1 MAKIWQISDGRSYVV
16 NGDPGTTITYT
27 NSTSNGTAAGKQ
39 AASIPAGATS
49 VTFPSNG
56 AEVEISSDTATIDQ
70 VFNAA
75 AAGSGSSS
83 GGSGSAGGVTFQVV
97 DTLPSQGAAGVIYL
111 VKVSETGDDKFEE
124 WIWVDSAWESIG
136 TTAVDP
142 TTYAKL
148 VGGNTFEGN
157 QVINGDLTV
166 TGDVS
171 GVTEST
177 YNVVETSE
185 TTITPTGGTWVRYTG
200 SETALTIEE
209 PGWDGEAEISYLETA
224 TPVDL
229 QGVTWNP
236 AKPILTGNGPFVY
249 TLVHAGD
256 GQMLAGAYGYSVATA
271 EAIQAVAPIAWGEY
285 TTAPTIGDEYAV
297 AFGSGAKTGMRGTA
311 IGRGANAPSFG
322 TAVGYASSSSVDSV
336 ALGLSALA
344 TGVGGQAVGKQ
355 ARAGAYSV
363 AVGHIASTEKQ
374 AAIVIGC
381 KYSETVDGQ
390 NVTHTCTTEGT
401 GSITIGAGAN
411 TLNNGDVESS
421 NSITIG
427 CKASNSGADSVVI
440 GAQASGAGSGNCAI
454 GVKAETGNV
463 NSVALGKGAKAKG
476 LGAIGIGAAEATVHS
491 SIAIGNGA
499 ITTGV
504 HGVALGRNAKAAA
517 HYAVAIGGGA
527 ICSDLGATV
536 IRSSS
541 GDGTYTQLY
550 FSGANTPLANTYH
563 GGAPMLGYVTKDS
576 AGNIVAAG
584 TRSLIDL
591 LTDNSTFQ
599 PASLDEN
606 GEWVMPKVFHPS
618 DLDLPVEEPTEPEEY
633 TPLPV
638 YPIVEPEIP
647 TE

>member
-148 VGGNTFEGN
+148 IGGNTFEGN

-171 GVTEST
+171 GVTESN
-177 YNVVETSE
+177 YNVVETAE

-200 SETALTIEE
+200 SETTLTVTE

-229 QGVTWNP
+229 QGVTWSP

-271 EAIQAVAPIAWGEY
+271 EAVQAVVSASATNAVVLGAGASTTGENSIVLGAGAQVGGLK
-285 TTAPTIGDEYAV
+285 TV
-297 AFGSGAKTGMRGTA
+297 AIGSGVTDVGNNSVSIGADTNAKYQSVSIGYGAKSDGSGTSVGRNATSTSEGFAGAVTAKATGWRSVA
-311 IGRGANAPSFG
+311 IGSFSKA
-322 TAVGYASSSSVDSV
+322 TAYSTV
-336 ALGLSALA
+336 ALGQNASA
-344 TGVGGQAVGKQ
+344 
-355 ARAGAYSV
+355 
-363 AVGHIASTEKQ
+363 
-374 AAIVIGC
+374 
-381 KYSETVDGQ
+381 
-390 NVTHTCTTEGT
+390 
-401 GSITIGAGAN
+401 
-411 TLNNGDVESS
+411 
-421 NSITIG
+421 
-427 CKASNSGADSVVI
+427 AD
-440 GAQASGAGSGNCAI
+440 I
-454 GVKAETGNV
+454 GVVVFRSEAQDAV
-463 NSVALGKGAKAKG
+463 NG
-476 LGAIGIGAAEATVHS
+476 
-491 SIAIGNGA
+491 
-499 ITTGV
+499 
-504 HGVALGRNAKAAA
+504 
-517 HYAVAIGGGA
+517 Y
-527 ICSDLGATV
+527 
-536 IRSSS
+536 
-541 GDGTYTQLY
+541 GTSTQLY
-550 FSGANTPLANTYH
+550 FAGANTPLANTYE
-563 GGAPMLGYVTKDS
+563 GGEAMMGYVVRDS
-576 AGNIVAAG
+576 AGNVMIDAEGNAMVG
-584 TRSLIDL
+584 TQKLSVLFPNNRGENAFSPAVLDL
-591 LTDNSTFQ
+591 D
-599 PASLDEN
+599 
-606 GEWVMPKVFHPS
+606 GEYTPKPMFRPS
-618 DLDLPVEEPTEPEEY
+618 DLDLPVEEPTEPEDVTTTIPDTVIPEPEPYTPLPVYPIAEPENVEADIPEPEVEPY

-647 TE
+647 EEPTE

>member
-148 VGGNTFEGN
+148 IGGNTFEGN

-171 GVTEST
+171 GVTESN
-177 YNVVETSE
+177 YNVVETAE

-200 SETALTIEE
+200 SETTLTVTE

-229 QGVTWNP
+229 QGVTWSP

-271 EAIQAVAPIAWGEY
+271 EAVQAVVSASATNAVVLGAGASTTGENSIVLGAGAQVGGLK
-285 TTAPTIGDEYAV
+285 TV
-297 AFGSGAKTGMRGTA
+297 AIGSGVTDVGNNSVSIGADTNAKYQSVSIGYGAKSDGSGTSVGRNATSTSEGFAGAVTAKATGWRSVA
-311 IGRGANAPSFG
+311 IGSFSKA
-322 TAVGYASSSSVDSV
+322 TAYSTV
-336 ALGLSALA
+336 ALGQNASA
-344 TGVGGQAVGKQ
+344 
-355 ARAGAYSV
+355 
-363 AVGHIASTEKQ
+363 
-374 AAIVIGC
+374 
-381 KYSETVDGQ
+381 
-390 NVTHTCTTEGT
+390 
-401 GSITIGAGAN
+401 
-411 TLNNGDVESS
+411 
-421 NSITIG
+421 
-427 CKASNSGADSVVI
+427 AD
-440 GAQASGAGSGNCAI
+440 I
-454 GVKAETGNV
+454 GVVVFRSEAQDAV
-463 NSVALGKGAKAKG
+463 NG
-476 LGAIGIGAAEATVHS
+476 
-491 SIAIGNGA
+491 
-499 ITTGV
+499 
-504 HGVALGRNAKAAA
+504 
-517 HYAVAIGGGA
+517 Y
-527 ICSDLGATV
+527 
-536 IRSSS
+536 
-541 GDGTYTQLY
+541 GTSTQLY
-550 FSGANTPLANTYH
+550 FAGANTPLANTYE
-563 GGAPMLGYVTKDS
+563 GGEAMMGYVVRDS
-576 AGNIVAAG
+576 AGNVMIDAEGNAMVG
-584 TRSLIDL
+584 TQKLSVLFPNNRGENAFSPAVLDL
-591 LTDNSTFQ
+591 D
-599 PASLDEN
+599 
-606 GEWVMPKVFHPS
+606 GEYTPKPMFRPS
-618 DLDLPVEEPTEPEEY
+618 DLDLPVEEPTEPEDVTTTIPDTVIPEPEPY

-647 TE
+647 EEPTE